1 MRFRRPLALAA
12 LLVLAACSSNTA
24 IDSTLGQSVQMLRER
39 IAARQTEQAGPMV
52 QMATEQR
59 VALGQRLIREGPL
72 VLATTVE
79 GGGESILFLSA
90 QNGDVTGLTSVGGQS
105 LALRDGLLLN
115 TRGLKYDLLSSDSAG
130 SAVLIAARTE
140 GRATR
145 VHETSTVDLSGD
157 RQVYDCAVAPAG
169 PREIILPTGRA
180 IATTLVIENCRN
192 SAENFVNQYWVGR
205 DGHIWQSRQWVG
217 ANYGHIDFATIRR

>member
-1 MRFRRPLALAA
+1 MTRRLSLLLAA
-12 LLVLAACSSNTA
+12 LLGLSACASDTA
-24 IDSTLGQSVQMLRER
+24 IDSTLGQSVELLRER
-39 IAARQTEQAGPMV
+39 IAARQAPEAPVLQIS
-52 QMATEQR
+52 TEQR
-59 VALGQRLIREGPL
+59 VALGQRLIPAGPL

-90 QNGDVTGLTSVGGQS
+90 RNGDVTGLTSAGGQS
-105 LALRDGLLLN
+105 IALRDGLLLN
-115 TRGLKYDLLSSDSAG
+115 TRGLKYDLLSSDSAASG
-130 SAVLIAARTE
+130 ALIAARAE

-169 PREIILPTGRA
+169 HRDITLPSGESK
-180 IATTLVIENCRN
+180 ATTLVIENCRN
-192 SAENFVNQYWVGR
+192 ATENFVNQYWVGR

-217 ANYGHIDFATIRR
+217 PNYGHIDFATIRR